1 MLLADEPLDRP
12 GTEIGIEIDRGGEV
26 VFEGTTNVDRMARTF
41 EDLIEWLGRE
51 NEFPEGVLLMTGTG
65 VVPPDE
71 FTLLDGDSVSISI
84 TGIGQLTNPV
94 VKDPL

>member
-1 MLLADEPLDRP
+1 
-12 GTEIGIEIDRGGEV
+12 
-26 VFEGTTNVDRMARTF
+26 MARTF